1 MPGVK
6 IRPWGSG
13 IFRSHFACHSC
24 FISLALCGSGFLNNL
39 TADLQTNPH
48 SRWSTSVLHSF
59 SFTQLS
65 DHLAN
70 IYPAT
75 ALGQALQYVLVTQWW
90 TQTHSWHQGT
100 SSAVQKNKSIIWCQ
114 RGQLPWRGGTC
125 RTTWWVAGTEVRA
138 GQDQVREARE
148 LLRRKGK

>member
-1 MPGVK
+1 MK

-13 IFRSHFACHSC
+13 IFRSHFPCHSC

-59 SFTQLS
+59 SFIQLS
-65 DHLAN
+65 DNLAN
-70 IYPAT
+70 IYPAA

-100 SSAVQKNKSIIWCQ
+100 SSRVQKNKSIIWYQ
-114 RGQLPWRGGTC
+114 KGTASLK
-125 RTTWWVAGTEVRA
+125 RWHMRSHLVNGWHREVRA
-138 GQDQVREARE
+138 GQNQVREKPERCFGK
-148 LLRRKGK
+148 KGK